1 VEDVL
6 KSHPSIVD
14 AAVVGTAH
22 PHTGEAVR
30 AYVVPAPGT
39 HLDEDA
45 VVDHCRRNLARYKCP
60 SKVLFVDQVPR
71 NMTGKLQR
79 YSLR

>member
-1 VEDVL
+1 MTGVQTCAL
-6 KSHPSIVD
+6 PIS
-14 AAVVGTAH
+14 AVVGTAH

-30 AYVVPAPGT
+30 AYVVLAPGT

-60 SKVLFVDQVPR
+60 SKVLFVDELPR
-71 NMTGKLQR
+71 NPNGKV
-79 YSLR
+79 LRRGLV

>member
-1 VEDVL
+1 M
-6 KSHPSIVD
+6 
-14 AAVVGTAH
+14 
-22 PHTGEAVR
+22 
-30 AYVVPAPGT
+30 

-45 VVDHCRRNLARYKCP
+45 VVDHCRRHLARYKCP
-60 SKVLFVDQVPR
+60 SKVLFVPQVPR